1 MTFKILLS
9 ETILFPA
16 SCGVQYSTGE
26 LIVKGDEGV
35 GVEKGCHMDLF
46 VTNVPR
52 FWGSWAGFTEKLP
65 QVFGKPT
72 VFLSGKAGS
81 LRTVCK
87 TPILHMVRLPSYT
100 L

>member
-52 FWGSWAGFTEKLP
+52 FWGSWAGFY
-65 QVFGKPT
+65 GKIAT
-72 VFLSGKAGS
+72 G
-81 LRTVCK
+81 LRK
-87 TPILHMVRLPSYT
+87 TYGFPEWEGRLLAYSV
-100 L
+100 